1 MNRKMLFASMILIA
15 AQIGFLSA
23 KDNRDFEQNGQEFI
37 PKEKNGE
44 AIQAAIDSANRA
56 GGGRVVLTPGI
67 YPAGTI
73 YLKSNVELH
82 IPAGAKIQ
90 GYADSK
96 KYDDIKDPE
105 LVNIAPE
112 GSRKVLLAALHAENI
127 SITGQGEING
137 QGPLFYDRNV
147 PKDQC
152 FAKPPQPRPRMVQF
166 FDCRNIK
173 FEDVSFV
180 DSPGW
185 TFYLLNCEDVHVH
198 RIRVTGCQQMIN
210 NDGLDIVSCK
220 RVTVSDSFFRT
231 GDDCLIVRAIRKFP
245 DDHAVCEDVTVTN
258 CVLDSWCQG
267 IRIGCPS
274 DDTIRRCTF
283 SNITFKGKGNGI
295 NIDNPKRYLISKWND
310 TGFMDLR
317 NLTFTNFVIES
328 EKHPIRIH
336 VGKGVKL
343 KYIGSMTFSNFRI
356 RSRLPILLQG
366 NPETM
371 IDQLSFSEIQLET
384 PGDQT
389 IVSNY
394 LKRLNLNQV
403 ELISDVK

>member
-1 MNRKMLFASMILIA
+1 MS
-15 AQIGFLSA
+15 
-23 KDNRDFEQNGQEFI
+23 DFI
-37 PKEKNGE
+37 PKEKTGS
-44 AIQAAIDSANRA
+44 AVQAEIDAAHAA
-56 GGGRVVLTPGI
+56 GGGRVTLEPGV
-67 YPAGTI
+67 YLSGTI

-90 GYADSK
+90 GFDTPDQ
-96 KYDDIKDPE
+96 YDDISDPE
-105 LVNIAPE
+105 LVDIAPE

-127 SITGQGEING
+127 AVTGQGEIDG
-137 QGPLFYDRNV
+137 QGPKFYDTNV
-147 PKDQC
+147 PAGTA
-152 FAKPPQPRPRMVQF
+152 FAKPPHPRPRMVQF
-166 FDCRNIK
+166 FDCRNVR
-173 FEDVSFV
+173 FEDVSFT

-283 SNITFKGKGNGI
+283 GNITFKGRGNGI
-295 NIDNPKRYLISKWND
+295 NIDNPVRYLSKKWND
-310 TGFMDLR
+310 TGFLDLR
-317 NLTFTNFVIES
+317 DLVFTNFVIET
-328 EKHPIRIH
+328 ERCPIRIYAE
-336 VGKGVKL
+336 KGVKL
-343 KYIGSMTFSNFRI
+343 KYIGGMTFSNFRI
-356 RSRLPILLQG
+356 KSKQPIKLQG

-371 IDQLSFSEIQLET
+371 IEKIRFSEITLET
-384 PGDQT
+384 PGSQA
-389 IVSNY
+389 IVSEFVRK
-394 LKRLNLNQV
+394 LDLNQI
-403 ELISDVK
+403 ELISEGKTE